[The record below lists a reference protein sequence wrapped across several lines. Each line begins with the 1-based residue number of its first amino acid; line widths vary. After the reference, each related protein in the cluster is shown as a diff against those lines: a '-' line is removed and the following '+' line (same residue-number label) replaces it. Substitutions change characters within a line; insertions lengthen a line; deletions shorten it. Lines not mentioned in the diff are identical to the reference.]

1 MGDWVIQPRIVRT
14 RSEQSGWVELSVGQ
28 KQVAP
33 ELRSRSL
40 KPWGVTPER
49 VPAMKMLWVV
59 APLVLASLGVGM
71 APSWAQPDAG
81 AEPEILPFERY
92 PTVAE
97 ITDLHR
103 ELSQSIPQLLTS
115 GFHTDWRTPEQRQQR
130 AALVAAWTEV
140 DSEVAPFLGKWVA
153 IEEDLDIFPT
163 ATPGVVCIVDTYLG
177 GSEFEQ
183 GMIVA
188 GALYTDGG
196 SVLVLEGEFLG
207 NFFVTEG
214 EAYSYPYS
222 HPSPLQDPADI
233 DIYASRYPDV
243 VEAFE
248 AHGCLVP
255 MP

>member
-1 MGDWVIQPRIVRT
+1 MHIRWAI
-14 RSEQSGWVELSVGQ
+14 
-28 KQVAP
+28 
-33 ELRSRSL
+33 
-40 KPWGVTPER
+40 
-49 VPAMKMLWVV
+49 
-59 APLVLASLGVGM
+59 APLFLVSLGVGM
-71 APSWAQPDAG
+71 VPIWAQPDAG
-81 AEPEILPFERY
+81 AKPEVLPFERY

-97 ITDLHR
+97 IADLQA

-130 AALVAAWTEV
+130 TAMVAAWTEV
-140 DSEVAPFLGKWVA
+140 DREVAPFLGEWVA
-153 IEEDLDIFPT
+153 IEESLAIFPT

-177 GSEFEQ
+177 GSEFER

-196 SVLVLEGEFLG
+196 SALVTEGAFLG

-222 HPSPLQDPADI
+222 HPSPLQSPADI

-243 VEAFE
+243 VAEFE
-248 AHGCLVP
+248 ANGCLVP
-255 MP
+255 

>member
-1 MGDWVIQPRIVRT
+1 MGGVVGWAETGRPGIAIAVIEAMDVP
-14 RSEQSGWVELSVGQ
+14 
-28 KQVAP
+28 
-33 ELRSRSL
+33 
-40 KPWGVTPER
+40 PER
-49 VPAMKMLWVV
+49 ISTMNRSWAII
-59 APLVLASLGVGM
+59 PLVLASLGVGM

-153 IEEDLDIFPT
+153 IEEDLAIFPT

-177 GSEFEQ
+177 GSEFER

>member
-1 MGDWVIQPRIVRT
+1 MPGLSQKSCPLSATPPWRKLPTCT
-14 RSEQSGWVELSVGQ
+14 R
-28 KQVAP
+28 
-33 ELRSRSL
+33 ELR
-40 KPWGVTPER
+40 
-49 VPAMKMLWVV
+49 
-59 APLVLASLGVGM
+59 
-71 APSWAQPDAG
+71 
-81 AEPEILPFERY
+81 
-92 PTVAE
+92 
-97 ITDLHR
+97 
-103 ELSQSIPQLLTS
+103 QSIPQLLTS

-177 GSEFEQ
+177 GSEFER